1 MADDSVLPSPSEIT
15 SLADSSVFDSKVAE
29 MSKENLCLA
38 STSNVD
44 EEMPQVE
51 ARVIMV
57 QDAGKQEELLKA
69 LKEMKVPCVKMDSME
84 EFESLDSP
92 EFENIFVVTDFQNS
106 APRRRPVPRL
116 TPSSLKVDL

>member
-44 EEMPQVE
+44 
-51 ARVIMV
+51 
-57 QDAGKQEELLKA
+57 GKFSTCFFFFFGFLRQGFS
-69 LKEMKVPCVKMDSME
+69 V
-84 EFESLDSP
+84 
-92 EFENIFVVTDFQNS
+92 
-106 APRRRPVPRL
+106 
-116 TPSSLKVDL
+116 